1 MVGQDGQCIRVD
13 VKKTSIAMPLPVIV
27 LLGLFVLTVQGVAA
41 ESPAAP
47 DSDRPIAPE
56 TAPSPTPSIEDR
68 LLGILASIKT
78 AESERAELRAR
89 QTEEAS
95 ESEIEELADDLKR
108 IERRLGELH
117 ASFADLATGGAT
129 VEKLEKEQEDKPF
142 DWQAELEDVMRPL
155 LEEVKRMTERP
166 RTIERLRSEREIYQ
180 ERLETADRAIAKV
193 GQTLAKTDAAEVQ
206 EVLRS
211 LEQDW
216 QSRRADVESRLQ
228 LIETQLARLLAPEED
243 GEGITETVRKFFAGR
258 GLTILLA
265 LGTFVLTYAVL
276 AGLGGVVGR
285 RMQRREAAR
294 TRRLAKAGGII
305 FRAFSLLLAVFGA
318 MVVLS
323 VRGDWLILGLLIL
336 FLFGAALTLRTSL
349 PRYIGEIRILLNMG
363 GVREGERVVYN
374 GIPWRI
380 KSLNFFSTL
389 HNPLLRGGTIRVPIE
404 EMAQLQSRQYRKD
417 EPWFPSREN
426 DFVILD
432 GDVFG
437 KVLLQTPEV
446 VELQVVGAVK
456 TYPVRDYLAQRPRN
470 LSLEGFAIPVTV
482 GLDYRHQSEILST
495 IVEKLRAH
503 LEARLED
510 QVFRGHL
517 KELVVDFNEAASSSL
532 NIIVVGIFR
541 GAAAEHY
548 WSIRRFLQRAAV
560 DACNRYGW
568 GIPFDQLT
576 VHLQPTGPSQSA
588 AAPT

>member
-1 MVGQDGQCIRVD
+1 
-13 VKKTSIAMPLPVIV
+13 MPLPVIV
-27 LLGLFVLTVQGVAA
+27 LLGLFCFTVQGVAA

-47 DSDRPIAPE
+47 DSDRPIALD

-68 LLGILASIKT
+68 LLGILASIEA
-78 AESERAELRAR
+78 AEAERTTVKSSLPED
-89 QTEEAS
+89 AS
-95 ESEIEELADDLKR
+95 ESEAAEVQDDLDR
-108 IERRLGELH
+108 IERRLGELR
-117 ASFADLATGGAT
+117 ASFAELATGGAT
-129 VEKLEKEQEDKPF
+129 VEEFEKPQEEQPF
-142 DWQAELEDVMRPL
+142 DWQAELEEVLRPL
-155 LEEVKRMTERP
+155 LEELKQLTERP
-166 RTIERLRSEREIYQ
+166 RTIERLRSEREVYQ
-180 ERLETADRAIAKV
+180 ERLAMADRAIAK
-193 GQTLAKTDAAEVQ
+193 LAKTQADADAESVQ
-206 EVLRS
+206 EVLKS
-211 LEQDW
+211 LQQDW
-216 QSRRADVESRLQ
+216 QSRRADAESRLQ
-228 LIETQLARLLAPEED
+228 LIETQLDSLLAPEEE

-258 GLTILLA
+258 GLNILLA
-265 LGTFVLTYAVL
+265 VGAFVLTYVLL
-276 AGLGGVVGR
+276 AGVGR
-285 RMQRREAAR
+285 AVGGRLQQREAAR
-294 TRRLAKAGGII
+294 VRRLAKAGGII
-305 FRAFSLLLAVFGA
+305 FRAFSLLLALFSA

-336 FLFGAALTLRTSL
+336 FLFGVVLTLRSSL
-349 PRYIGEIRILLNMG
+349 PRYVGQIRIMLNMG

-380 KSLNFFSTL
+380 KSLNFFSIL

-404 EMAQLQSRQYRKD
+404 EMAQLQSRQYLKD

-456 TYPVRDYLAQRPRN
+456 TYPVQDYLAQRPRN

-482 GLDYRHQSEILST
+482 GLDYRHQGEILST

-517 KELVVDFNEAASSSL
+517 KDLVVDFNEAASSSL

-588 AAPT
+588 ATPA